1 MESKSSKRLFKALN
15 KCSNF
20 LQSLKMVDA
29 FIMAEKVLVPSR
41 FPLFNHSNKEQ
52 KKNQTFDIQ
61 NNNTFSFESKKSPQK
76 I

>member
-1 MESKSSKRLFKALN
+1 
-15 KCSNF
+15 
-20 LQSLKMVDA
+20 MVDA